1 VYNYFRAAYYLT
13 CLLRH
18 THWKRERLLNHQNK
32 KIREIVRYA
41 FDNVPFYHEK
51 FLQLGIKP
59 EDVKTVEDLNKL
71 PIIRREELQ
80 HNNEKLIS
88 KQFDVQELKVVS
100 TSGSTGKPLF
110 TYLSGREDAFRKAKL
125 LRPHIVCG
133 QKMRDKWVVIGP
145 PWQSGE
151 VTRLQ
156 KFLDFYVPI
165 SVSVFDDAV
174 TQAQNIEK
182 LKPDVVDGYSNSLVL
197 MAKEMEK
204 KGMKTITPKF
214 IMGGAELIDMP
225 SRKFLEE
232 VFSAPFYDQ
241 YASEELQ
248 MVAWQCPEKQG
259 YHIDADSVIM
269 QIVDEE
275 GEEASLGEKGEI
287 VCTSLFNYAMPF
299 IRYALGDVGVAAEE
313 SGCLCGI
320 TFPLM
325 EVIEGR
331 KDSVV
336 VLPDGRKVPALVFGW
351 IMEFYKF
358 YRNIY
363 QYRIVQSKVDFLRV
377 LIKRKSDDV
386 KEGVMEAEL
395 LRHMRKMLGISGSEV
410 TIEIG
415 FVKEIP
421 RDRSG
426 KLRKVIS
433 EV

>member
-1 VYNYFRAAYYLT
+1 MYNYFRAAYYLT

-248 MVAWQCPEKQG
+248 MVAWQCPEKLG
-259 YHIDADSVIM
+259 YHVDADSVIM
-269 QIVDEE
+269 QVVDEE